1 MVDDPSRIA
10 TIDISKC
17 FGHGVFRIRS
27 SEIGTGDFVDSLDHF
42 HQNRSVVED
51 FTSRTLA
58 VIPSDF
64 GRLYY
69 VNSLKDPDTGEYK
82 HEGLAFL
89 YSENS
94 VQAALEQ
101 CHGELFAR
109 ILETPLRDQERD
121 LRKCL
126 DTAGNEFSNIVE
138 TWRESRD
145 YRAMCPNGLPG
156 YLTELFCSNMGAL
169 LEIFSSN
176 RSN

>member
-1 MVDDPSRIA
+1 M
-10 TIDISKC
+10 
-17 FGHGVFRIRS
+17 
-27 SEIGTGDFVDSLDHF
+27 DSFEHF

-69 VNSLKDPDTGEYK
+69 VQSLKDPNTGEYK
-82 HEGLAFL
+82 HDGLNHL
-89 YSENS
+89 YSQNS
-94 VQAALEQ
+94 VQSALEQ
-101 CHGELFAR
+101 CHGELFSR
-109 ILETPLRDQERD
+109 ILETPLKDQAAD

-126 DTAGNEFSNIVE
+126 DAAGAEFWNVVDH
-138 TWRESRD
+138 WRETRD
-145 YRAMCPNGLPG
+145 YRSMCPQGLPG
-156 YLTELFCSNMGAL
+156 YLSELFCSNMGAL